1 MRRGGRH
8 PRSRRHR
15 DALRRRARGYRPM
28 GAARRDRPFDPRQRG
43 RGALPAEETL
53 MFTLKI
59 NTANAAFDDA
69 EAEVARILAKIAH
82 NLRTGIV
89 RDKIRDINGN
99 HVGEYRLTSR

>member
-1 MRRGGRH
+1 
-8 PRSRRHR
+8 
-15 DALRRRARGYRPM
+15 
-28 GAARRDRPFDPRQRG
+28 
-43 RGALPAEETL
+43 